1 MVANVAK
8 ISQEMKNKSLL
19 VIEKKSHKVYIIIRK
34 DIFLKKNDDL
44 ESSFDEDYKDVLKL

>member
-1 MVANVAK
+1 MFTNVAK